1 MQIGLLE
8 DDTAIQEMLCIVL
21 KDAGYDVIMYSTA
34 NDCLNTLFASVQE
47 QNSSPLDLLIVDWR
61 LLGPISGTDVIRQ
74 LRANDT
80 LRSLPIILTTAATI
94 TDDELRGMHVKFLE
108 KPFAIVVMVNLIKSL
123 V

>member
-21 KDAGYDVIMYSTA
+21 QDAGYNVITYLTA
-34 NDCLNTLFASVQE
+34 DDCLNTLFASAQE

-61 LLGPISGTDVIRQ
+61 LFGSVSGIDVIRQ
-74 LRANDT
+74 LRANDI

-94 TDDELRGMHVKFLE
+94 TDDELRDMHVELLE
-108 KPFAIVVMVNLIKSL
+108 KPFAIDVMVNLIKGL

>member
-21 KDAGYDVIMYSTA
+21 QDAGYFVIAYPTA
-34 NDCLNTLFASVQE
+34 DDCLNALFATAQ
-47 QNSSPLDLLIVDWR
+47 QQHSSPIDLLIVDWR
-61 LLGPISGTDVIRQ
+61 LFGPVSGTDVIRQ

-80 LRSLPIILTTAATI
+80 FRSLPIILTTAATM
-94 TDDELRGMHVKFLE
+94 TNDELRDIHVELLE
-108 KPFAIVVMVNLIKSL
+108 KPFAIDVMVDLIKSL